1 MTDTKQKPD
10 GLFEFL
16 RTSDGMDVH
25 ITSEDMKM
33 LVDILGCVSVAL
45 REGKLWFN
53 DKKQSP
59 VYADYCERI
68 ARKFANIKIH
78 SEQ

>member
-1 MTDTKQKPD
+1 MTNKQKPD

-16 RTSDGMDVH
+16 RTSDGEEVH

-33 LVDILGCVSVAL
+33 LVDILGCVSVVL

-53 DKKQSP
+53 DKEQSP
-59 VYADYCERI
+59 VYADFCERI

-78 SEQ
+78 AEQ